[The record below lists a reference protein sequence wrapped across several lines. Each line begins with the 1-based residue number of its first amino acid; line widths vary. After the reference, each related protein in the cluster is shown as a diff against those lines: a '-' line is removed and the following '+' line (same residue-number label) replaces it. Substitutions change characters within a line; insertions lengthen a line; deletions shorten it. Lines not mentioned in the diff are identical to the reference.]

1 MPMLT
6 TDNTVFLLVDVQGKL
21 ANSMHGREH
30 LFSNLKKLV
39 KGMRVLEVPILWAE
53 QNPKGLG
60 PTVAEIVELL
70 TDVQAIPKLSFS
82 CYKNADFRQAL
93 ETLNR
98 PNVVVAGIETH
109 VCVYQTIR
117 DLARAKYRVQLVAD
131 AVSSRTSENKQI
143 GIEKCK
149 SEGAALTSVE
159 TVLFELLDVAEGE
172 SFKNILDIVR

>member
-1 MPMLT
+1 MLT
-6 TDNTVFLLVDVQGKL
+6 TDNTVFLMVDVQGKL
-21 ANSMHGREH
+21 AHSMHAREH
-30 LFSNLKKLV
+30 LFTNLKKLV

-60 PTVAEIVELL
+60 PTVAEIAELL
-70 TDVQAIPKLSFS
+70 TDMQAIPKLSFS
-82 CYKNADFRQAL
+82 CYKNTDLRQAL
-93 ETLNR
+93 EALNR

-117 DLARAKYRVQLVAD
+117 DLSQATYRVQLVAD

-143 GIEKCK
+143 GLEKCK
-149 SEGAALTSVE
+149 SAGAAITSVE

-172 SFKNILDIVR
+172 SFKKILDIVR